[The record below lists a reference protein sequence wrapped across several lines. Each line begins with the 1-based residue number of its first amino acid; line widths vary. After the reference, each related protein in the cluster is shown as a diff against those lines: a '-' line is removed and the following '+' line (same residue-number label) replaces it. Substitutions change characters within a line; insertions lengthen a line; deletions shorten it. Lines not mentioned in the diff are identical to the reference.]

1 MRVILELFREQ
12 DGRLEG
18 TLQTPDGQCDAF
30 SSTLDLLRV
39 LEGLDLS
46 RPRVDSAAERG
57 FESDKAETRG

>member
-1 MRVILELFREQ
+1 MRVIVELFREQ

-18 TLQTPDGQCDAF
+18 TLQTPDGTRDAF

-46 RPRVDSAAERG
+46 RAGAAVELGSRTEEEEAHG
-57 FESDKAETRG
+57 

>member
-1 MRVILELFREQ
+1 MIVDVFRER

-18 TLQTPDGQCDAF
+18 TLQTPDGEQDVF

-46 RPRVDSAAERG
+46 RPRADSAAEHG
-57 FESDKAETRG
+57 CESDEEETHG

>member
-1 MRVILELFREQ
+1 MRVIVDVFREQ

-18 TLQTPDGQCDAF
+18 SAADAGRTNRNAF

-46 RPRVDSAAERG
+46 RPRADSAAELG
-57 FESDKAETRG
+57 FES

>member
-1 MRVILELFREQ
+1 MRVIVDVFREP

-18 TLQTPDGQCDAF
+18 SVRAPDGRTDAF

-46 RPRVDSAAERG
+46 RPRADSAAALG
-57 FESDKAETRG
+57 FAS

>member
-1 MRVILELFREQ
+1 MIVRVIVELFREQ

-18 TLQTPDGQCDAF
+18 TLQTPDGEHNAF

-46 RPRVDSAAERG
+46 RPRADSAAERG
-57 FESDKAETRG
+57 FAV